1 MDWILDNWIEITGSI
16 AGFIYIFFEI
26 KASKWMWPVGLLT
39 AVFYVLVFYT
49 SKFYA
54 DMSLQFYYIGVSI
67 YGWYWWIY
75 KGKKGKTLEVSRL
88 SKTLFYKLILASLL
102 IFILI
107 AYVLTNYTDSPLPYW
122 DALTTALSI
131 VATWMLARKIIEQ
144 WWLWVFIDFVS
155 MGLYLYKGLYPTS
168 ILFVIYTA
176 LAIVGYYKWKKMM
189 PVTEAHN

>member
-1 MDWILDNWIEITGSI
+1 MDWIIDNWIEITGSI

-26 KASKWMWPVGLLT
+26 NASKWMWPVGLFT
-39 AVFYVLVFYT
+39 AIFYVAVFFS

-67 YGWYWWIY
+67 YGWYWWIN
-75 KGKKGKTLEVSRL
+75 KGKKGKTLEISRL
-88 SKTLFYKLILASLL
+88 SKTLFYKLVLASVL

-107 AYVLTNYTDSPLPYW
+107 AFILTNYTDSPLPYW
-122 DALTTALSI
+122 DAMTTALSI

-168 ILFVIYTA
+168 ILFVVYTA
-176 LAIVGYYKWKKMM
+176 LAIVGYYKWKTMM
-189 PVTEAHN
+189 PDNQNV